1 MKTLVRMIVIALVIV
16 VGGLCIATTTVEA
29 KTTNKNLVKKY
40 SREQDVR
47 IFEFT
52 DKVAEYMNI
61 ANLVITKPGGLTI
74 SESLVSHLPMVLINP
89 IPGQEEENAE
99 FLENKKVA
107 KWIKKDDD
115 INFILNILVNDDT
128 ILNNMKENT
137 YLIAKPNATENIC
150 KIIMN

>member
-1 MKTLVRMIVIALVIV
+1 MNK
-16 VGGLCIATTTVEA
+16 
-29 KTTNKNLVKKY
+29 KFKNLAMQY
-40 SREQDVR
+40 NRTEDVR

-52 DKVAEYMNI
+52 DKVAEFMSI
-61 ANLVITKPGGLTI
+61 SSLVITKPGGLTS
-74 SESLVSHLPMVLINP
+74 SESMVSHLPMVIINP

-115 INFILNILVNDDT
+115 INFILNILVNDDN
-128 ILNNMKENT
+128 ILNTMKENT